1 MFNKNDII
9 EIEIIAKIINRI
21 IKMLISLLLVIKL
34 SRSFKEFLKV
44 ILKKEKRAITTKLIA
59 ESVFA
64 FLYPY
69 LK

>member
-1 MFNKNDII
+1 
-9 EIEIIAKIINRI
+9 
-21 IKMLISLLLVIKL
+21 MLISLLLVIKL